1 MYNYTITMRVTSII
15 MIVIVFFITA
25 STIDGFSSSFD
36 RKAAKNLRRINRYYR
51 YDDYDYYD
59 YYNHYDHY
67 REFEEFHGDYSNKSI
82 LVRVNYMIY
91 GISQMFMG
99 IFIIFTIIMVMLQV
113 IQQLT

>member
-1 MYNYTITMRVTSII
+1 MRVTTAI

-25 STIDGFSSSFD
+25 STIDGFSFSFD
-36 RKAAKNLRRINRYYR
+36 RKAARNLRRMNRYYR

-67 REFEEFHGDYSNKSI
+67 REFEEFYSDYSNKSI

-91 GISQMFMG
+91 GISQIIMG
-99 IFIIFTIIMVMLQV
+99 IFIIFTIIMVMRQV
-113 IQQLT
+113 IRQLM